1 MQEDAT
7 RAWNLFTALYYKAG
21 GLPWQLTP
29 EHPELTWTNVL
40 TNPSKPGLAPVE
52 APPTDPGPWRWLAI
66 GAAALAV
73 GWLVAG
79 SGDDDSSASAV
90 LDPSAIACQVDEVT
104 APNSAMS
111 VPLVV
116 VAGNQVVDDPPV
128 AYRDVLASATLN
140 VGDEFESQGF
150 LQLVIV
156 DAGGLRPDS
165 TLYDYEVE
173 DQPGPINIL
182 NVDTGTDSLRLQ
194 CWIDR

>member
-1 MQEDAT
+1 M
-7 RAWNLFTALYYKAG
+7 
-21 GLPWQLTP
+21 P
-29 EHPELTWTNVL
+29 
-40 TNPSKPGLAPVE
+40 
-52 APPTDPGPWRWLAI
+52 
-66 GAAALAV
+66 
-73 GWLVAG
+73 
-79 SGDDDSSASAV
+79 
-90 LDPSAIACQVDEVT
+90 
-104 APNSAMS
+104 

-140 VGDEFESQGF
+140 VGNEFESQGF

-156 DAGGLRPDS
+156 DADGLRTDS